1 MDRSH
6 PEPATI
12 TLYYEYEAD
21 GAKVSTLTMRPPRAR
36 DSRDAQRGGGGDGE
50 AELRLLANLCEV
62 TPGFITELH
71 MADYIQVQNAYRGFL
86 EPPLP

>member
-1 MDRSH
+1 MNR
-6 PEPATI
+6 PQPATI
-12 TLYYEYEAD
+12 TLYYEYETD
-21 GAKVSTLTMRPPRAR
+21 GAKVTALTMRPPRAR

-62 TPGFITELH
+62 TPRVIEELH
-71 MADYIQVQNAYRGFL
+71 MADYIQVQNTYRGFL

>member
-1 MDRSH
+1 MSRTH
-6 PEPATI
+6 PETAII

-36 DSRDAQRGGGGDGE
+36 DSLHAQRGGGGDGE